1 MFWAFLIIVGC
12 SGVEPGGAP
21 VTLVRAVGSIGP
33 IRNCLKVAGGLYS
46 QDKLDVAVTQVNTC
60 YEEHFTP
67 LEALLREHNSR
78 ATLSLEYGFGTLA
91 VSMGQPNSGA
101 DTQAEQLA
109 DRLEAVI
116 DSIAASESPQSTELA
131 PEN

>member
-12 SGVEPGGAP
+12 SEIGSSDAP
-21 VTLVRAVGSIGP
+21 VTLVRAVASVEP
-33 IRNCLKVAGGLYS
+33 IRNCLKVAGGLHS
-46 QDKLDVAVTQVNTC
+46 QDKYESATAQVHTC

-67 LEALLREHNSR
+67 LETLLREHNRR

-91 VSMGQPNSGA
+91 VSMSRPNTDA
-101 DTQAEQLA
+101 DSKANQLA

-116 DSIAASESPQSTELA
+116 DSIAATASPNSGAVA
-131 PEN
+131 PGN

>member
-12 SGVEPGGAP
+12 SELESGDAP
-21 VTLVRAVGSIGP
+21 VTLVRAVASVGA

-46 QDKLDVAVTQVNTC
+46 QDKRESAVTQVYTC

-67 LEALLREHNSR
+67 LEGLLREHNSR
-78 ATLSLEYGFGTLA
+78 ATMSLEYGFGALA
-91 VSMGQPNSGA
+91 VSMGQRNSRA
-101 DTQAEQLA
+101 EAQAEQLA

-116 DSIAASESPQSTELA
+116 DSIAASEQQLGTAVA
-131 PEN
+131 PEK

>member
-12 SGVEPGGAP
+12 SELEPEDAP
-21 VTLVRAVGSIGP
+21 VTLVRAIASVGP

-46 QDKLDVAVTQVNTC
+46 QDKLEGAVTQVHTC

-67 LEALLREHNSR
+67 LEVLLREHNRR
-78 ATLSLEYGFGTLA
+78 ATLSLEYGFGALA
-91 VSMGQPNSGA
+91 VSMGKRNSGA
-101 DTQAEQLA
+101 DAQAEQLA

-116 DSIAASESPQSTELA
+116 DSIAASEPQLGTAVA
-131 PEN
+131 PEK